1 MKKFKQFLRLCS
13 LVLFLFLA
21 LTGIA
26 VTGAAPPPS
35 KKQNDFIDSEILI
48 ELVDKKKSEDDA
60 ENESNLI

>member
-1 MKKFKQFLRLCS
+1 M
-13 LVLFLFLA
+13 LFLFLA

-48 ELVDKKKSEDDA
+48 ELVDKKKSEDDT